1 MSLLLN
7 SRMKDFFDDYL
18 AVPLGILV
26 FLFITPTV
34 ILGGFTFAGH
44 IFGFL
49 PDSGL
54 CQKPAQVEK

>member
-1 MSLLLN
+1 MSLLPN

-18 AVPLGILV
+18 AMPLGILV

-34 ILGGFTFAGH
+34 ILGGFTLAGH
-44 IFGFL
+44 VFGFL

-54 CQKPAQVEK
+54 CQKSAQVKK